1 MEIISQLNNHIN
13 IESNNYSKL
22 QELKKPKKN
31 INFVIEIQNINFN
44 YNYIKKKIEENKKN
58 KINKIIQE
66 LKLVYPFLAD
76 DILINLYNKSISIYQ
91 SNLQSNL

>member
-76 DILINLYNKSISIYQ
+76 DILINLYNKLISIYQ